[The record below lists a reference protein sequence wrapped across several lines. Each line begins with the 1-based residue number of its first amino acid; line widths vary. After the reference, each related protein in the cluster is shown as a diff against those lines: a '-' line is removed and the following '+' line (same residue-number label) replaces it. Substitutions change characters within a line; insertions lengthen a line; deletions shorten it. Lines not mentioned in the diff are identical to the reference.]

1 MLSKN
6 VLFAQAKINVDFA
19 IRRLSLDLARSGVSQ
34 QQLADYS
41 HVDKGNLSK
50 ILSGVVYP
58 NFKTWCRIRL
68 AANLLCFPESYNVD
82 LIDPS
87 RGLPF

>member
-6 VLFAQAKINVDFA
+6 VLFAQAKINADFS

-34 QQLADYS
+34 QRLADYS

-68 AANLLCFPESYNVD
+68 AANVLCFPETYNEESIQPD
-82 LIDPS
+82 
-87 RGLPF
+87 GLPF